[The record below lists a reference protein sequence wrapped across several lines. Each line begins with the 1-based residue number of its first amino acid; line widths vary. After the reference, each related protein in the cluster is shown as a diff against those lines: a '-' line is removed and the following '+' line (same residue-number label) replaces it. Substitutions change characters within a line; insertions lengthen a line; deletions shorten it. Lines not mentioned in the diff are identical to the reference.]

1 MRTLISRHL
10 LWVSV
15 CGSVLAFLI
24 ARAHGGPLELVVLLA
39 SLGVFALGAALER
52 LMPFRHEW
60 NQPVGDTRTDLA
72 SAAVLLALV
81 DPLLKALLPVL
92 VVLAWPR
99 AAPTPPAPEIGS
111 ERGFFTQ
118 VLAALLW
125 LEAAKYASHRCHH
138 RSRALWWLHALH
150 HSSQRLY
157 TLNNFRF
164 YPLKQPL
171 NHAINQLVSIGP
183 LLMLGVPADVLL
195 ACLAIT
201 QPVLMLQHANVDLR
215 SGWLNRVFSSN
226 EVHRWHHSS
235 RAAEANCNFGSA
247 LLLFDHLFGT
257 YRAAGSGANTDP
269 DANSAP
275 ATLGLFGDGAN
286 YPATQGYFRQ
296 LGSMFSPACCRR

>member
-10 LWVSV
+10 LWISV
-15 CGSVLAFLI
+15 CGSLLAFLI
-24 ARAHGGPLELVVLLA
+24 TRADGGPLELVVLLA
-39 SLGVFALGAALER
+39 SLGVLAIGAVLER
-52 LMPFRHEW
+52 LMPYRREW
-60 NQPVGDTRTDLA
+60 NLPLGDTRTDLA
-72 SAAVLLALV
+72 SAAVLLAVV

-92 VVLAWPR
+92 VVWAWPR
-99 AAPTPPAPEIGS
+99 AAAAPPAPGS
-111 ERGFFTQ
+111 GSDFGFFLQ

-125 LEAAKYASHRCHH
+125 IEAAKYASHRWHH

-164 YPLKQPL
+164 HPL
-171 NHAINQLVSIGP
+171 NHAVNQWVSMGP
-183 LLMLGVPADVLL
+183 LLVLGVPADVLL

-247 LLLFDHLFGT
+247 LLVFDHLFGT
-257 YRAAGSGANTDP
+257 YRAAASGTDTRA
-269 DANSAP
+269 DAAP
-275 ATLGLFGDGAN
+275 AAIGLFSDAAR
-286 YPATQGYFRQ
+286 YPATAGYFRQ
-296 LGSMFSPACCRR
+296 LGSMFSPACCRS

>member
-15 CGSVLAFLI
+15 GGSVLAFLI
-24 ARAHGGPLELVVLLA
+24 TRADGGPLELVVLLA
-39 SLGVFALGAALER
+39 SLGVLVIGAVLER
-52 LMPFRHEW
+52 LMPYRREW
-60 NQPVGDTRTDLA
+60 NLPLGDTRTDLA
-72 SAAVLLALV
+72 SAAVLLAVV

-92 VVLAWPR
+92 VVWAWPR
-99 AAPTPPAPEIGS
+99 AAAAPPAPGSGS
-111 ERGFFTQ
+111 EFGFFLQ

-125 LEAAKYASHRCHH
+125 IEAAKYASHRWHH
-138 RSRALWWLHALH
+138 RSHALWWLHALH

-164 YPLKQPL
+164 HPL
-171 NHAINQLVSIGP
+171 NHVVNQWVSMGP
-183 LLMLGVPADVLL
+183 LLVLGVPAEVLL

-226 EVHRWHHSS
+226 EAHRWHHSS

-247 LLLFDHLFGT
+247 LLVFDHLFGT
-257 YRAAGSGANTDP
+257 YRAAASRTDTHA
-269 DANSAP
+269 DAAP
-275 ATLGLFGDGAN
+275 AALGLFSDAAR
-286 YPATQGYFRQ
+286 YPATAGYFRQ
-296 LGSMFSPACCRR
+296 LGSMFSPACCRS

>member
-1 MRTLISRHL
+1 MRALISRHL

-15 CGSVLAFLI
+15 CASLLAFLI
-24 ARAHGGPLELVVLLA
+24 ARANGGPLELVVLLA
-39 SLGVFALGAALER
+39 SLGVLALGALLER
-52 LMPFRHEW
+52 LMPYRREW

-99 AAPTPPAPEIGS
+99 AAATPPAPGFGS
-111 ERGFFTQ
+111 ELGFFMQ

-125 LEAAKYASHRCHH
+125 LEAAKYGSHRWHH

-171 NHAINQLVSIGP
+171 N
-183 LLMLGVPADVLL
+183 
-195 ACLAIT
+195 
-201 QPVLMLQHANVDLR
+201 
-215 SGWLNRVFSSN
+215 
-226 EVHRWHHSS
+226 
-235 RAAEANCNFGSA
+235 
-247 LLLFDHLFGT
+247 
-257 YRAAGSGANTDP
+257 
-269 DANSAP
+269 
-275 ATLGLFGDGAN
+275 
-286 YPATQGYFRQ
+286 
-296 LGSMFSPACCRR
+296 LGSMFSPACCRS